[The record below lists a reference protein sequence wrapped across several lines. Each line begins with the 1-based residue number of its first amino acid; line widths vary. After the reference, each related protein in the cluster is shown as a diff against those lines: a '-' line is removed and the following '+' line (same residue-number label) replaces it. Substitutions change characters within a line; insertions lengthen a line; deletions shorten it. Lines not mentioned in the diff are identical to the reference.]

1 MADAEMKTLLSLCL
15 KNTHE
20 LERLTRE
27 TESYIRPCRDHS
39 ATIAKYD
46 EKQAFVSSLKS
57 DFRINLVVSR
67 RHSSLR
73 LDLDKMSPIF
83 LDDMRVNQIHYGA
96 YLKCT
101 VIREPF
107 FTSSVQCLVEDD
119 NKQVEFLDLYNFAGG
134 LIGLGTRLII
144 KEPNLCLK
152 REGALKNEFSI
163 RCDSPTDV
171 VVLGNGLASFNE

>member
-1 MADAEMKTLLSLCL
+1 MKNLLSLCL

-27 TESYIRPCRDHS
+27 TKPYIRPCRDHS
-39 ATIAKYD
+39 ATIAEYD
-46 EKQAFVSSLKS
+46 EKQAFISGLKS
-57 DFRINLVVSR
+57 GFRINLVVSR
-67 RHSSLR
+67 RHSSLC
-73 LDLDKMSPIF
+73 LNLDKMSPIS
-83 LDDMRVNQIHYGA
+83 LDNMRVNQIHYGT

-107 FTSSVQCLVEDD
+107 FTSSVQCLVEDE
-119 NKQVEFLDLYNFAGG
+119 NKQMEFLDLYNFVGG
-134 LIGLGTRLII
+134 LISLGTRLII

-152 REGALKNEFSI
+152 RGGALKNEFSI